1 MVQNPNNLHSG
12 NDCPKIYINHRKCA
26 IRSLL
31 RAHLDA
37 WFAQFVNNCLGGGL
51 KSQAGCDLLVQFSN
65 CESGFQNNGPLSIT

>member
-1 MVQNPNNLHSG
+1 M
-12 NDCPKIYINHRKCA
+12 
-26 IRSLL
+26 

-37 WFAQFVNNCLGGGL
+37 WFSSVCEQLLGGGL